1 MRQRPHVCSLFL
13 CFVAPAIA
21 LASASMVLVPAASAA
36 DPPDAGRPGAIRTV
50 SAGPAAA
57 ADRSESVA
65 LAGLSDFLRAGREWT
80 AATEE
85 PFATLPLS
93 ASEADEALR
102 RLVTAHQELHRKT
115 RRPEHDAK
123 RLEWDGLQMKY
134 EAIVYGD
141 RPESGHSLYL
151 SLHGGGGV
159 PAATNDGQ
167 WRNQQRLYRLDEGI
181 YVAPRAPTDT
191 WNLWHQAHIDRF
203 LTRLIENMIVF
214 EGVDP
219 DRVFITGYS
228 AGGDGVYQL
237 APRLADRFAAAAAMA
252 GHPNETRPPGLR
264 NLPFTLHV
272 GENDS
277 GYGRN
282 QQAEKWRVALARL
295 REQDP
300 AGYRHWVKLHA
311 GKGHWMDRQD
321 AEGVAWMASFRRDL
335 TPDRVVWLQDDVLVN
350 RFYWLAVS
358 AEQAVVGRRVEVSR
372 QGNRFTI
379 DHCDAAELT
388 ILLRDDFVDLE
399 EPIEVSFQN
408 EVIYRDRV
416 RRTVGDLVRTLSDR
430 GDPRATFS
438 ASLTVTLA
446 VADADGSARPE

>member
-1 MRQRPHVCSLFL
+1 MRQCPHACSVFL
-13 CFVAPAIA
+13 CFVAPAAVAAIA
-21 LASASMVLVPAASAA
+21 GVSFVRTASAA
-36 DPPDAGRPGAIRTV
+36 ERPAALSTGTTE
-50 SAGPAAA
+50 SAAA
-57 ADRSESVA
+57 ADRPDSVA
-65 LAGLSDFLRAGREWT
+65 LAGLDDFLRSGREWM
-80 AATEE
+80 AATDE

-93 ASEADEALR
+93 ESEADEALR
-102 RLVTAHQELHRKT
+102 RLVIAHQERHRKT
-115 RRPEHDAK
+115 RRAEHDAK

-134 EAIVYGD
+134 EAIVCGD
-141 RPESGHSLYL
+141 PPESGRSLYL

-159 PAATNDGQ
+159 PAATNDQQ
-167 WRNQQRLYRLDEGI
+167 WRNQQRLYRPQEGI
-181 YVAPRAPTDT
+181 YVSPRAPTDT

-252 GHPNETRPPGLR
+252 GHPNETRPLGLR

-282 QQAEKWRVALARL
+282 QQAENWRIALAGL

-321 AEGVAWMASFRRDL
+321 AEGVDWMATFRREL
-335 TPDRVVWLQDDVLVN
+335 TPDRIVWLQDDVLVN

-358 AEQAVVGRRVEVSR
+358 AEQAVARRRIEVSR
-372 QGNRFTI
+372 QGNRFTV
-379 DHCDAAELT
+379 DQCDAAELT

-399 EPIEVSFQN
+399 EPIEVRFQD

-438 ASLTVTLA
+438 ASLTVRLP
-446 VADADGSARPE
+446 VADGSPPPE